1 MKILKID
8 FQSFLYRERAI
19 YKSRNTGTGNRMQGT
34 RGMFTMI
41 SGNLLED
48 SWQCSHFNIP
58 GNAREDSGEVPEDS
72 AECYQRFRG
81 ILSKIL
87 GSVQEDSGKC
97 SERSRGMFRK
107 IAWNVFNFKLIKT

>member
-72 AECYQRFRG
+72 
-81 ILSKIL
+81 
-87 GSVQEDSGKC
+87 GKC